1 MLDEIL
7 EYQQYSF
14 DIDNSDEHVQRLKR
28 STLIC
33 FNQDKV
39 TKNRSIALT
48 GLNRVLT
55 IIARHFLYNV
65 YNGDARLKE
74 KTTDALKSW
83 LGHKAPGNSSC
94 DEVHKLYRWLSLYAE
109 KVLLP
114 DSIDKLKCFI
124 NNSTLTESEKAEL
137 NTIIHQLS
145 DQHSQDEKVVLAAQL
160 SDMCEHLHFI
170 PGNDRADRS
179 VLNAEEFLYQLP
191 NRRSFNTS
199 GYADFGEANTVN
211 AITYDRILANA
222 RRAGD
227 LKKYYLACDRSLIKD
242 VKLKSGRK
250 LKDTDRDIVLKMTAC
265 CMMELSKKGTVKV
278 QETKKIS
285 ITEADFINWI
295 INGKCDKNKQ
305 QSFFYNG
312 EMLFEDPNE
321 CASSESKDA
330 NTKWIRLNRNWLN
343 DSGFEILIDNPE
355 TDVVKDFL
363 KSHPQ
368 GSVFI
373 DNGSGVPMTEIKN
386 E

>member
-14 DIDNSDEHVQRLKR
+14 DIGNSDEHVQRLKR

-33 FNQDKV
+33 FNQDKI
-39 TKNRSIALT
+39 TKTRSIALT

-55 IIARHFLYNV
+55 VIARHFLYNV
-65 YNGDARLKE
+65 FDGDPRLKE
-74 KTTDALKSW
+74 KTIDALKSW
-83 LGHKAPGNSSC
+83 LGHKAPSNSSH
-94 DEVHKLYRWLSLYAE
+94 DEVHKLYRWLFLYAE

-114 DSIDKLKCFI
+114 DSIDKLKYFI
-124 NNSTLTESEKAEL
+124 SNSTLAEKEKTEL
-137 NTIIHQLS
+137 NALIHHLS
-145 DQHSQDEKVVLAAQL
+145 DQLPQDEKVTLAARL
-160 SDMCEHLHFI
+160 SDMCEQLHFI

-278 QETKKIS
+278 HETKRIS

-295 INGKCDKNKQ
+295 INGKCDKNK
-305 QSFFYNG
+305 
-312 EMLFEDPNE
+312 
-321 CASSESKDA
+321 
-330 NTKWIRLNRNWLN
+330 
-343 DSGFEILIDNPE
+343 
-355 TDVVKDFL
+355 
-363 KSHPQ
+363 
-368 GSVFI
+368 
-373 DNGSGVPMTEIKN
+373 
-386 E
+386 